1 MLNPQSSILFILGIG
16 VFGGI
21 AGAWFFQKIKVP
33 QVLGY
38 LVIGIIIGK
47 SGMHLIDS
55 DIIDS
60 LKDFNYFALG
70 IIGFLVGGELHGST
84 MKKYGKQFS
93 AILFGEGVLAF
104 TLVTI
109 AISLVLYIFT
119 GNFSASLAGGIV
131 FGAIA
136 SATDP
141 ASTMAV
147 LWEYRSKGV
156 LTTTIIAIVALDD
169 ALAMTLYGLG
179 TGVAQIIIG
188 GDTSIW
194 EQALRVSVELLGAVA
209 LGGAAGFFMNLII
222 RFSSDKNRTMIFTIG
237 TLLIVISLSLMLN
250 IDVILASMTLG
261 IVITNMAPNRSKELF
276 SLVKNFA
283 SPIYVL
289 FFVLVGARL
298 TLENMPGFLWIIV
311 GLYVLFR
318 SGGKMFGAWMGA
330 KLTKADP
337 VVQKYTG
344 MGLFAQGGVA
354 IGLAIMASQHLG
366 ELSLGNGINLG
377 DIIISGVT
385 ATTFIVQVIGPSM
398 VKIAIKLAGESG
410 KNITEEDVIAKWKVS
425 DVLDTMV
432 PVVKKSDSVKNVV
445 GLFSESKYFCLPVTD
460 QKNRTVGM
468 ITMNDLKE
476 LMISQDT
483 WEWILAEDI
492 LTETSDILTKEM
504 PLEEAI
510 TILRQLGRE
519 QLPVV
524 ESESNRV
531 PAGILDTR
539 VVRKLVNNEI
549 VGVKQVE

>member
-16 VFGGI
+16 IFGGI
-21 AGAWFFQKIKVP
+21 AGAWFFQKIKIP

-38 LVIGIIIGK
+38 LVIGIIIGQ
-47 SGMHLIDS
+47 SGMKLINS

-60 LKDFNYFALG
+60 LKNFNFFALG

-93 AILFGEGVLAF
+93 AILLGEGVLSF
-104 TLVTI
+104 SLVTI
-109 AISLVLYIFT
+109 SVSLVLYIFT
-119 GNFSASLAGGIV
+119 KNFSASLAGGIV

-141 ASTMAV
+141 ASTMDV

-169 ALAMTLYGLG
+169 ALAMALYGLG
-179 TGVAQIIIG
+179 TGAAQMIIG
-188 GDTSIW
+188 GDTSIL
-194 EQALRVSVELLGAVA
+194 EQAIRIGIELFGAVA
-209 LGGAAGFFMNLII
+209 MGGVAGFFMNFII
-222 RFSSDKNRTMIFTIG
+222 RYSSDKNRTMIFTIG

-261 IVITNMAPNRSKELF
+261 IVITNKAPQRSKELF
-276 SLVKNFA
+276 SLIKNSA

-298 TLENMPGFLWIIV
+298 TLGNMPGFLWIIV

-318 SGGKMFGAWMGA
+318 SAGKMLGAWLGA
-330 KLTKADP
+330 KITKADP

-354 IGLAIMASQHLG
+354 IGLSIMASQHLG
-366 ELSLGNGINLG
+366 NLTLGDGINLG
-377 DIIISGVT
+377 DIIITGVT
-385 ATTFIVQVIGPSM
+385 ATTFIVQIIGPTM
-398 VKIAIKLAGESG
+398 VKIAIKLAKETG
-410 KNITEEDVIAKWKVS
+410 KNITEEDVISKWKVA
-425 DVLDTMV
+425 DVLDADV
-432 PVVKKSDSVKNVV
+432 PLVKISDSVKKIVT
-445 GLFSESKYFCLPVTD
+445 LFSESDYFCLPVVD
-460 QKNRTVGM
+460 QQNKTVGM

-476 LMISQDT
+476 LLISQDT

-492 LTETSDILTKEM
+492 LSNTADVITKTA

-519 QLPVV
+519 QLPVI
-524 ESESNRV
+524 ESIANPV
-531 PAGILDTR
+531 PVGILDTR
-539 VVRKLVNNEI
+539 VVRKLVNKEM
-549 VGVKQVE
+549 VGI

>member
-21 AGAWFFQKIKVP
+21 AGAWLFQKIKIP

-38 LVIGIIIGK
+38 LVIGIIIGQ
-47 SGMHLIDS
+47 SGMKLINS
-55 DIIDS
+55 DIIVS
-60 LKDFNYFALG
+60 LKNFNFFALG

-104 TLVTI
+104 LLVTVS
-109 AISLVLYIFT
+109 ISLVLYIFT
-119 GNFSASLAGGIV
+119 KNFAAALAGGIV

-141 ASTMAV
+141 ASTMDV

-179 TGVAQIIIG
+179 TGAAQMIIG
-188 GDTSIW
+188 GDTSVL
-194 EQALRVSVELLGAVA
+194 EQLIKISIELFGAVA
-209 LGGAAGFFMNLII
+209 MGGAAGFFMNIII
-222 RFSSDKNRTMIFTIG
+222 RYSSDKNRTMIFAIG
-237 TLLIVISLSLMLN
+237 TLLIVISLALMLD
-250 IDVILASMTLG
+250 IDVILATMTLG

-276 SLVKNFA
+276 DLIKNFA

-298 TLENMPGFLWIIV
+298 TLSSMPGFLWIIV

-318 SGGKMFGAWMGA
+318 SAGKMTGAWLGA

-354 IGLAIMASQHLG
+354 IGLSIMASQHLNN
-366 ELSLGNGINLG
+366 LILADGINLG
-377 DIIISGVT
+377 DIIITGVT
-385 ATTFIVQVIGPSM
+385 ATTFIVQIIGPTM
-398 VKIAIKLAGESG
+398 VKIAIKLAKEAG
-410 KNITEEDVIAKWKVS
+410 KNITEEDVIAKWKVA
-425 DVLDTMV
+425 DVLETDV
-432 PVVKKSDSVKNVV
+432 PIIKITDSVKQIVT
-445 GLFSESKYFCLPVTD
+445 LFSESEYFCLPVVD
-460 QKNRTVGM
+460 QQNKTLGM

-492 LTETSDILTKEM
+492 LSTTSDVITKTES
-504 PLEEAI
+504 LEEAM
-510 TILRQLGRE
+510 TILKQLGRD
-519 QLPVV
+519 QLPVI
-524 ESESNRV
+524 ESIAN
-531 PAGILDTR
+531 PIPMGILDTR
-539 VVRKLVNNEI
+539 IVRKLVNKEM
-549 VGVKQVE
+549 VGI

>member
-47 SGMHLIDS
+47 SGMHLINS
-55 DIIDS
+55 DIIAS
-60 LKDFNYFALG
+60 LKNFNFFALG

-84 MKKYGKQFS
+84 MKKYGRQFS

-119 GNFSASLAGGIV
+119 GNFAASLAGGIV

-141 ASTMAV
+141 ASTMDV

-179 TGVAQIIIG
+179 TGAAQIIIG
-188 GDTSIW
+188 GDTSIA
-194 EQALRVSVELLGAVA
+194 EQALKIGVELLGAVA

-298 TLENMPGFLWIIV
+298 TLGNMPGFLWIIV

-318 SGGKMFGAWMGA
+318 SGGKMFGAWLGA
-330 KLTKADP
+330 KITKADP

-398 VKIAIKLAGESG
+398 VKLAIKLAGESG

-425 DVLDTMV
+425 DVLDTKV
-432 PVVKKSDSVKNVV
+432 PVVKKSDSVKDVV
-445 GLFSESKYFCLPVTD
+445 TLFSESKYFCLPVTD
-460 QKNRTVGM
+460 QENRTVGM

-492 LTETSDILTKEM
+492 LTESSDILTKST

-524 ESESNRV
+524 ESESNPE